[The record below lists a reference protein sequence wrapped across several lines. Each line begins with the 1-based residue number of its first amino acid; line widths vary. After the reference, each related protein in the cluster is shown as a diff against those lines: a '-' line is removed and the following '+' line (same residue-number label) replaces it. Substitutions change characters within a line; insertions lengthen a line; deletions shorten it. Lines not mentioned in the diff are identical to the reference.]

1 MRDNPLTMGPISRAP
16 LMDVPRFFA
25 QCMPLRDGRTMTVV
39 PKSSV
44 PGSPV
49 SGKPKPGFSYAG
61 RGSLDYGP
69 PPSATSTASF
79 RAHKVSASTVVV
91 SVRGEIDLLSVNAF
105 RDYLSTQVAPD
116 RTLVV
121 DMSDLEFMGMCGLSS
136 LSILSTLTRDAGGAL
151 ALICGRPVQRLLKAA
166 GQESMFD
173 CYTSLEHAVG
183 LGETK
188 RFLA

>member
-1 MRDNPLTMGPISRAP
+1 
-16 LMDVPRFFA
+16 
-25 QCMPLRDGRTMTVV
+25 MPLRDGRTMTVV

-44 PGSPV
+44 PGSPLSGPSV
-49 SGKPKPGFSYAG
+49 SGSSVPGKANVGSKPGFSYAG

-79 RAHKVSASTVVV
+79 RANKVSASTVVI

-105 RDYLSTQVAPD
+105 RDYLSSQVVPG

-136 LSILSTLTRDAGGAL
+136 LSILATLTRDAGGAL
-151 ALICGRPVQRLLKAA
+151 ALICGRPVQRLLRAA